1 MISLD
6 SWKKISLGIYNS
18 SLIVPLLSGLHGF
31 WWQIFCYFS
40 LATFKIFSLS
50 PVFRN
55 GILHVLGIFLW
66 AYLVWDSYSFFLC
79 RTLMAW
85 IVNLLLLSYRSLM
98 TCSFFSFF
106 FLFFVDCS
114 DWLIFILSSVHYFS
128 LVHSI
133 LLLSPSTKLFIS
145 FIIFFSSKFLF
156 WFFFYNTFYFLL
168 RSFVVFTNAILS
180 SVSGM
185 FVIIHQSN
193 FMKMPLK
200 SLSEF

>member
-98 TCSFFSFF
+98 TCSFFFF
-106 FLFFVDCS
+106 FS
-114 DWLIFILSSVHYFS
+114 
-128 LVHSI
+128 
-133 LLLSPSTKLFIS
+133 
-145 FIIFFSSKFLF
+145 
-156 WFFFYNTFYFLL
+156 YFLL
-168 RSFVVFTNAILS
+168 TVQIGWFLFCLQFTIFPWSTPFYCWAHPLSFLFLLLYFSVLS
-180 SVSGM
+180 SYFGS
-185 FVIIHQSN
+185 FFIIPSISCWDLLL
-193 FMKMPLK
+193 FLLMPFCHLFQGC
-200 SLSEF
+200 L